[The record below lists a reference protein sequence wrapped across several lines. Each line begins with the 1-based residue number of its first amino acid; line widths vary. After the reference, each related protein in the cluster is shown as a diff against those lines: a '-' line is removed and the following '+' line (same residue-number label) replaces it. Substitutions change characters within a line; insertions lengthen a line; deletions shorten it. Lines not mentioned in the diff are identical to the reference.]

1 MLSTMYDTEAGTEC
15 HNVQEALY
23 FLDTHSLFAGKFAE
37 DVHYFWTWKWQS
49 NFIQQY
55 IIFIQ

>member
-37 DVHYFWTWKWQS
+37 DVHYF
-49 NFIQQY
+49 
-55 IIFIQ
+55 